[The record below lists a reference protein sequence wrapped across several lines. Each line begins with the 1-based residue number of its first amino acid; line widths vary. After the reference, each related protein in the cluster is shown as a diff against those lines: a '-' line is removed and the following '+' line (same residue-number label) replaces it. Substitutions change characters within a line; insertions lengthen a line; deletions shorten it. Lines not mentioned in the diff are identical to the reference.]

1 MFSTKEGILF
11 TPPFTR
17 YDSEL
22 LQKNVA
28 NCCLKA
34 INLRLL
40 ARMHIIEENC
50 PPSTLPMLSRT
61 VSIFY
66 SQPSQTPFFHRLTFN
81 SCASFPLRGVLRRC
95 LRDVPGGM
103 KKWCVL
109 WEKFLPADFP
119 RGHKPCRPKN
129 LSNEAKRALP
139 QKGGVWAC
147 TCTMKGKT
155 MEENERVKGTR
166 MTYNYI
172 LAFWVDRR
180 KNEKSVMF

>member
-40 ARMHIIEENC
+40 ARMHILEENC

-95 LRDVPGGM
+95 LRDVPGGGEQEEVM
-103 KKWCVL
+103 CFMRKVSPGW
-109 WEKFLPADFP
+109 FP
-119 RGHKPCRPKN
+119 PGTQALSSQKPF
-129 LSNEAKRALP
+129 EWG
-139 QKGGVWAC
+139 QKGTAAEGRWVGLYG
-147 TCTMKGKT
+147 TCFDERENDGREWESKGNT
-155 MEENERVKGTR
+155 DD
-166 MTYNYI
+166 
-172 LAFWVDRR
+172 LQLHF
-180 KNEKSVMF
+180 SVLGW